1 MSKNWK
7 PTNEQ
12 IDCLQNLIDL
22 VEDEW
27 GDVEDTAYELLDDL
41 KKLKGVEMD

>member
-12 IDCLQNLIDL
+12 IDCLQNLIDI

-27 GDVEDTAYELLDDL
+27 GDVDSAAYELLDDL

>member
-7 PTNEQ
+7 PTDEQ
-12 IDCLQNLIDL
+12 IARLRHLIDL

-27 GDVEDTAYELLDDL
+27 GDVDSTAYELLDEL
-41 KKLKGVEMD
+41 EKMKEL